1 MKKLAAL
8 FLSVLLFVGVL
19 AGCSDKGNMTI
30 DQAKAANPDYVGS
43 TSNGEYEYDV
53 YKTHIELTK
62 YIGKTPTSSS
72 RKNRRCQGNENP
84 IKSLYR
90 YKGKDGQKIT
100 IPATITDIDTHA
112 FIV

>member
-1 MKKLAAL
+1 MEINLMQELGKMKKLAAL

-62 YIGKTPTSSS
+62 YIGK
-72 RKNRRCQGNENP
+72 NA
-84 IKSLYR
+84 
-90 YKGKDGQKIT
+90 DVV
-100 IPATITDIDTHA
+100 IPEK
-112 FIV
+112 